1 MKTGTRSTV
10 AIRNRTYAGFLIA
23 VMIAVSVAVAA
34 GQDDLAVGFGE
45 MSREAFVAH
54 MTTHGEAP
62 ETATARWDLAQALI
76 ADGSLSGERAIAAF
90 LHTPRHVFARESRP
104 WRAYAD
110 TPLDIGYG
118 QTISAPHMVGRMTS
132 QLEVVPGD
140 RVLEVG
146 TGSGYQA
153 AVLSVLT
160 DAVHTIEIIEPL
172 AAETAA
178 LFETLIAAGHAPY
191 AEIQQRTGDGYY
203 GWPERAPFDRII
215 VTAAIDHIPPPLIEQ
230 LSEGG
235 RMLIPVGPPTAQI
248 LLEVTKTVDADG
260 QIRIDRRDVYGGRAR
275 VRFVPL
281 TRADGLP
288 YSR

>member
-1 MKTGTRSTV
+1 MV
-10 AIRNRTYAGFLIA
+10 
-23 VMIAVSVAVAA
+23 AVSIAPLRGEDNRDVR
-34 GQDDLAVGFGE
+34 FGDV
-45 MSREAFVAH
+45 SREAFVAW
-54 MTTHGEAP
+54 MAADGEASD
-62 ETATARWDLAQALI
+62 TAAARWDLAQALI

-90 LHTPRHVFARESRP
+90 LRTPRHAFARESRP

-132 QLEVVPGD
+132 RLEVAPGD
-140 RVLEVG
+140 RILEVG

-153 AVLSVLT
+153 AVLSALT

-178 LFETLIAAGHAPY
+178 LFDALIAVGHAPY
-191 AEIQQRTGDGYY
+191 AEIEQRTGDGYY

-230 LSEGG
+230 LAEGG

-248 LLEVTKTVDADG
+248 LLEVTKTVDAG
-260 QIRIDRRDVYGGRAR
+260 GEVRIDRRDVYGGRAR

-281 TRADGLP
+281 TRTDGMP